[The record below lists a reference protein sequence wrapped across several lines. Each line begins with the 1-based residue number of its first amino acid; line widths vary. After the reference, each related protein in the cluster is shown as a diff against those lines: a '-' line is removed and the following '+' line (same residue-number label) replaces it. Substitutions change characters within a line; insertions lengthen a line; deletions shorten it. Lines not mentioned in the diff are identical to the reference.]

1 MLQLRLFL
9 LRSGIYKIARPF
21 TGLLSKMVWFI
32 RFADWVR
39 DNRNIPYNDYPTK
52 PDYNKRYG
60 LFTWL
65 LEEYHGAT
73 AGTTDAL
80 GRDTVFNTAATT
92 PITYL
97 EFGVADG
104 ETFGW
109 WLKKITHPAAR
120 FYGFDTFQGLPED
133 WGVHKKG
140 AFSNEG
146 KIPVFDDDRCRLYKG
161 LFQDTLQPFL
171 KDFKNFATGQPKLIL
186 LDADLYSSTLFV
198 LTTLAPLLQ
207 NGDILVFD
215 EFNSPRHE
223 FRAFKDFTQA
233 YPHIR
238 LKPIAAANNYT
249 FIAFQIIIPHPH
261 QE

>member
-1 MLQLRLFL
+1 MLPFRLFL

-21 TGLLSKMVWFI
+21 TGLLSKTAWFI
-32 RFADWVR
+32 RFADWAGA
-39 DNRNIPYNDYPTK
+39 NRNIRYNDYPTK

-65 LEEYHGAT
+65 LEEYHGAS
-73 AGTTDAL
+73 AGTADAL
-80 GRDTVFNTAATT
+80 GRDTAFTTTATA

-109 WLKKITHPAAR
+109 WLKKITHPDAR
-120 FYGFDTFQGLPED
+120 FYGFDTFQGLPEN

-146 KIPVFDDDRCRLYKG
+146 KIPAFNDDRCHLYKG
-161 LFQDTLQPFL
+161 LFQETLQPFL
-171 KDFKNFATGQPKLIL
+171 KNFATNQPKLIL

-207 NGDILVFD
+207 NGDILLFD

-233 YPHIR
+233 YLHLQ

-249 FIAFQIIIPHPH
+249 FMAFAVQLAHLSP
-261 QE
+261 

>member
-1 MLQLRLFL
+1 MLQLRLIL
-9 LRSGIYKIARPF
+9 LRSGVYKIARPF
-21 TGLLSKMVWFI
+21 TGLLSKITWFV

-39 DNRNIPYNDYPTK
+39 ANRNIPYNDYPTK

-60 LFTWL
+60 LFAWL
-65 LEEYHGAT
+65 LEEFHGAT
-73 AGTTDAL
+73 SGTIDSL
-80 GRDTVFNTAATT
+80 GRDTTLSTATKS
-92 PITYL
+92 PIIYL

-109 WLKKITHPAAR
+109 WLKKITHPAAK

-133 WGVHKKG
+133 WGIHKKG

-146 KIPVFDDDRCRLYKG
+146 KIPAFDDDRCRLYKG
-161 LFQDTLQPFL
+161 LFQETLPPSL
-171 KDFKNFATGQPKLIL
+171 KNFANDQPKLIL

-223 FRAFKDFTQA
+223 FRAFADFTQA
-233 YPHIR
+233 YQQIQ
-238 LKPIAAANNYT
+238 LKPIAAANNFT
-249 FIAFQIIIPHPH
+249 FVAFQVVIRHPH
-261 QE
+261 QG

>member
-1 MLQLRLFL
+1 MLQLRRWL
-9 LRSGIYKIARPF
+9 LRSGVYKIARPF
-21 TGLLSKMVWFI
+21 VNLFSRMTWFI

-39 DNRNIPYNDYPTK
+39 DNPNIPYNDYPTK
-52 PDYNKRYG
+52 QDYYKRYA

-65 LEEYHGAT
+65 LEEFHGA
-73 AGTTDAL
+73 APGTTDSL
-80 GRDTVFNTAATT
+80 GRDTVLNTTATA
-92 PITYL
+92 PLSYL

-109 WLKKITHPAAR
+109 WLKKITHSAAR

-133 WGVHKKG
+133 WGIHKKG

-146 KIPVFDDDRCRLYKG
+146 KIPSFDDDRCRFQKG
-161 LFQDTLQPFL
+161 LFQETLQPFL
-171 KDFKNFATGQPKLIL
+171 KNFANDQPKLIL

-223 FRAFKDFTQA
+223 FRAFCDFAQA
-233 YPHIR
+233 YPQIQ

-249 FIAFQIIIPHPH
+249 FVAFEVIIPHPRRG
-261 QE
+261 